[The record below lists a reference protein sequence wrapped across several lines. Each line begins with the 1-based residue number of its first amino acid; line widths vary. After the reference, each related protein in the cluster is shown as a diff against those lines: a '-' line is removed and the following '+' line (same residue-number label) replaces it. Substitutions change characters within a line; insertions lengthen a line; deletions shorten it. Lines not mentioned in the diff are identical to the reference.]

1 MMESVLKKA
10 QLHYNMDE
18 LREIDDDALDDDV
31 SLIPVRLVFSLH
43 PLFSPHP
50 SSFISLFFT
59 VPTSHLPSPNSLST
73 TSPHPSSPLL
83 PLPPPPPPSSPL
95 PLPSQNET
103 EWQSFLRQ
111 SLEFV
116 AKVAELFPLE
126 AFQLLFPLFENY
138 SQTYLSLGQVIV
150 QQETS
155 EWAWQGAWQGHDC
168 SQS

>member
-83 PLPPPPPPSSPL
+83 PLPPPSSPFLPLLPL
-95 PLPSQNET
+95 PLPSLSPPRMRQSGRAFFVKASSLSQR
-103 EWQSFLRQ
+103 WQSYFLWRPSNFSSP
-111 SLEFV
+111 SL
-116 AKVAELFPLE
+116 KTTPRL
-126 AFQLLFPLFENY
+126 
-138 SQTYLSLGQVIV
+138 
-150 QQETS
+150 TS
-155 EWAWQGAWQGHDC
+155 ASDR
-168 SQS
+168 S

>member
-73 TSPHPSSPLL
+73 ILPPPSSPFLPLL
-83 PLPPPPPPSSPL
+83 PLPLPSLSPPRMRQSGRAFFVKASSLSQRWQSYFLWRPSNFSSP
-95 PLPSQNET
+95 S
-103 EWQSFLRQ
+103 LRTTPR
-111 SLEFV
+111 L
-116 AKVAELFPLE
+116 
-126 AFQLLFPLFENY
+126 
-138 SQTYLSLGQVIV
+138 
-150 QQETS
+150 TS
-155 EWAWQGAWQGHDC
+155 ASDR
-168 SQS
+168 S